1 MIPRYSR
8 PEMDRVWSDEAKF
21 DKWLQVEIAVCEA
34 WAQEGVI
41 PLEAAEKIRGARYD
55 LAVFEEAMKETQHDM
70 TAFLRAVYPSLGEE
84 SRYLHLGLTTSDIWD
99 TALSLQMAEATDLL
113 IKDVDLLLEAL
124 ERRAIEHRDTVMIGR
139 THGVH
144 AEPITFGLK
153 LALWVDEMRRNA
165 ERLGRLRTTVAVG
178 KISGAVGTY
187 ALVSPRIEE
196 LVCERLGLRPA
207 RISSQIIQR
216 DIHAEFVMTLALVAA
231 SLEKFATEVRG
242 LQRTEILELEEPFG
256 EGQTGSSAMPHKRNP
271 VACERVCG
279 LARLLRGHV
288 IPALENVTLW
298 NERDISHSSVER
310 IIIPD
315 SCLALDYILDLFTS
329 VIKGMTVYPDNMK
342 RNLEMTRGLVF
353 SQRVLTSLI
362 EKGLGRSEAYE
373 MVQKH
378 ALKAWHEGSD
388 FRELLRGDPGVTK
401 QIPTDELD
409 ALFDIGYYL
418 RHVDEIF
425 QRLRLNGGVSR

>member
-113 IKDVDLLLEAL
+113 IKAVDLLLEAL

-196 LVCERLGLRPA
+196 LVCEKLGLRPA

-288 IPALENVTLW
+288 IPALEDVTLW

-310 IIIPD
+310 IVLPD

-329 VIKGMTVYPDNMK
+329 VIDGMTVYPENMM

-378 ALKAWHEGSD
+378 ALKAWHEGLD

-409 ALFDIGYYL
+409 VLFDIGFYL

-425 QRLRLNGGVSR
+425 QRLSLNGGVSR

>member
-113 IKDVDLLLEAL
+113 IKAVDLLLEAL

-196 LVCERLGLRPA
+196 LVCEKLGLRPA

-288 IPALENVTLW
+288 IPALEDVTLW

-310 IIIPD
+310 IVLPD

-329 VIKGMTVYPDNMK
+329 VIDGMTVYPQNMM

-378 ALKAWHEGSD
+378 ALKAWHEGLD

-409 ALFDIGYYL
+409 VLFDIGFYL

-425 QRLRLNGGVSR
+425 QRLSLNGGVSR